1 MLGIRRSQPTIAQTQ
16 QAMADADQEQ
26 QEGQLTGEL
35 LGREEL

>member
-1 MLGIRRSQPTIAQTQ
+1 MSAQTQ

-35 LGREEL
+35 GREEL